1 MTIKFDKI
9 IFFVLII
16 ISNISCFFPTKL
28 LSLSRFEYSL
38 VNEDEILKLKDDFL
52 KKFEIIK
59 SQEEEQNLSAIV
71 ENAQNIYIFELLES
85 KIGIFIDNF
94 IFIFSSE
101 GNFIKKIKI
110 SGKYIDKKYIVFPYY
125 RQLKE
130 KKEFTYIILY
140 INNEYNL
147 SLNFHLFNNSL
158 DRDVLLSK
166 DEILIF
172 NDKEKPL
179 ISNEHSFT
187 GQLINDKIL
196 FFFQEETKKRN
207 NY

>member
-9 IFFVLII
+9 VFFVLIN

-101 GNFIKKIKI
+101 GNFII
-110 SGKYIDKKYIVFPYY
+110 YQ
-125 RQLKE
+125 R
-130 KKEFTYIILY
+130 
-140 INNEYNL
+140 
-147 SLNFHLFNNSL
+147 
-158 DRDVLLSK
+158 
-166 DEILIF
+166 
-172 NDKEKPL
+172 
-179 ISNEHSFT
+179 
-187 GQLINDKIL
+187 
-196 FFFQEETKKRN
+196 
-207 NY
+207 